1 MVRVPTEI
9 NFVGSSLTV
18 VVMCLVEEDAD
29 IYADTGEDTLLL
41 GKVLLV
47 AYLKGAQ

>member
-1 MVRVPTEI
+1 MPTEI
-9 NFVGSSLTV
+9 NFVGSSLT

-29 IYADTGEDTLLL
+29 IYADAGEDTLLL

-47 AYLKGAQ
+47 AYLKRAQ